1 MILLLATGVGCVAI
15 WPMTVPK
22 QHSHREVAML
32 ALPMEDSRNPVKKS
46 QGVVEGRLGLALWES
61 CMMKRD
67 MNIPLMTMVNY
78 MYPITPSRLLPLE
91 RLRRK
96 RKNKQKTKKVLCQC
110 IHCWCYT
117 FLNWF
122 RTV

>member
-1 MILLLATGVGCVAI
+1 MGCVPT
-15 WPMTVPK
+15 WPVTVLK
-22 QHSHREVAML
+22 QHNHKEVAML
-32 ALPMEDSRNPVKKS
+32 ALPVEDSRNPVRKG
-46 QGVVEGRLGLALWES
+46 QGIVVVEGRLGLVLWES

-78 MYPITPSRLLPLE
+78 TFPITPSRLLPLE

-110 IHCWCYT
+110 SRYWCYT
-117 FLNWF
+117 LLNWF